1 MKNLIKS
8 AILAASAFFVAGCAE
23 EQPPPSVQEFMN
35 DAVLLD
41 ATMVRCSVNRAQTK
55 YEPECMN
62 AREAINRVARAEEAE
77 RRASLEAQSER
88 KRQAL
93 RRTQEAAAEA
103 RRRAAEAAR
112 LREEAAYLAQFETGP
127 EGQADGSVAAP
138 INPAGSEPP
147 AAAGGTVI
155 PQAAP
160 QPSAEPAPIPQSA
173 PPEAGSGLDDVR
185 EELRRRQAEPPP
197 QD

>member
-8 AILAASAFFVAGCAE
+8 GILAASAFFVVGCAE

-62 AREAINRVARAEEAE
+62 AREAINRAARAEEAE

-112 LREEAAYLAQFETGP
+112 LREEAAYLAQFEATP
-127 EGQADGSVAAP
+127 EGQPDGGVAAP
-138 INPAGSEPP
+138 ANPTGSGPS
-147 AAAGGTVI
+147 AAPSGTVM
-155 PQAAP
+155 PQPAP
-160 QPSAEPAPIPQSA
+160 QPSADPAPVPQSP

>member
-1 MKNLIKS
+1 MKKLIKS
-8 AILAASAFFVAGCAE
+8 GILAASVILGGCAE

-55 YEPECMN
+55 YEPACVN

-93 RRTQEAAAEA
+93 RRTQEAAAAA
-103 RRRAAEAAR
+103 RRRAAEAVR
-112 LREEAAYLAQFETGP
+112 LREEAAYLAQFDAVP
-127 EGQADGSVAAP
+127 EGQAEGSGASPDNRGVAAP
-138 INPAGSEPP
+138 TPASSGSATPP
-147 AAAGGTVI
+147 TVSQ
-155 PQAAP
+155 PQ
-160 QPSAEPAPIPQSA
+160 AEPAPPAQSA
-173 PPEAGSGLDDVR
+173 LPEAGSDLDKVR